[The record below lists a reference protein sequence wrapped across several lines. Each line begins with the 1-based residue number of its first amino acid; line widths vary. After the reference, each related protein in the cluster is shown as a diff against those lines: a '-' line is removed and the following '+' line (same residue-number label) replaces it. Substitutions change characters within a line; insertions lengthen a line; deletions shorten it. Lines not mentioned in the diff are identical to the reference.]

1 MDSSKSAAS
10 ECTERE
16 CFSSQVFL
24 RTITGVSILLL
35 STCFITRCVVT
46 YHIFQRC
53 DEKKFQAPDDL
64 MEFSCDNDGSSTTVS
79 NLNTIY
85 KSIFSGF

>member
-1 MDSSKSAAS
+1 MDSSKPPVSQ
-10 ECTERE
+10 CTERE

-24 RTITGVSILLL
+24 WTIAGVSILLL

-46 YHIFQRC
+46 YQIFQRC
-53 DEKKFQAPDDL
+53 DEKKFQSPDDI
-64 MEFSCDNDGSSTTVS
+64 MELSCYNDEPSTTVP

-85 KSIFSGF
+85 KSIFSCS